1 METLSI
7 DILRDE
13 MENWLC
19 PDNVFVYQGK
29 EYYFGHSNNDGMY
42 HFGIADTSDTDQE
55 FPDFD
60 SIMDAQLVG
69 DKPFREMLSE
79 VVWY

>member
-29 EYYFGHSNNDGMY
+29 EYYFGHSNNDG
-42 HFGIADTSDTDQE
+42 ITLA
-55 FPDFD
+55 
-60 SIMDAQLVG
+60 
-69 DKPFREMLSE
+69 
-79 VVWY
+79 

>member
-1 METLSI
+1 MVTLSI
-7 DILRDE
+7 DVLRDE
-13 MENWLC
+13 METGLNA
-19 PDNVFVYQGK
+19 DNAFAYKGK
-29 EYYFGHSNNDGMY
+29 EYYFCHSFNDGMY
-42 HFGIADTSDTDQE
+42 HFGVLDTIDTDQE

-60 SIMDAQLVG
+60 SIMDAHLVG